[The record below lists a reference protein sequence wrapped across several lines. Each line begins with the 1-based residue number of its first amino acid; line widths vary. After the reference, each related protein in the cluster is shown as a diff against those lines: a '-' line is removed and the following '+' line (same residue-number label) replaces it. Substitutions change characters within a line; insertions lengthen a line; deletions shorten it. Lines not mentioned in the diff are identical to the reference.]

1 MTLVP
6 EWVLFPPELKEPKG
20 KDMKKEMMKQSAVVL
35 ALAATALFTSCAP
48 QSQNADT
55 SYLDSNEVEN
65 SNIVGGQL
73 AESNYQKSHGIVQLR
88 VKKVLK
94 VFGKTI
100 TLGESICTGS
110 LITRDIVL
118 TAAHCVSSKTS
129 SDKVDVLFGLTNVKA
144 TSIAAKDWIINPA
157 YVQNP
162 KADDKSIQNDIAI
175 VKLSA
180 AAPADFKLAVLPTA
194 KTIEQLLVGSKL
206 TFAGFGITNAII
218 RDFKK
223 DQNGKPVL
231 DKNGQP
237 QIVEFPSEGSGT
249 LRRVS
254 DMVVTHITSD
264 QKEISLDQ
272 RNLKGACHGDSGGP
286 ALLQLQDGTDI
297 QVGVT
302 SRGTNELGNCN
313 EGVIYTGVFGQLEFI
328 SKAVAHV
335 NKK

>member
-1 MTLVP
+1 
-6 EWVLFPPELKEPKG
+6 
-20 KDMKKEMMKQSAVVL
+20 MKKEMMKQAAAIL
-35 ALAATALFTSCAP
+35 ALTATALLVASCAP
-48 QSQNADT
+48 ETQNAAT
-55 SYLDSNEVEN
+55 SYLDSNEAEN

-73 AESNYQKSHGIVQLR
+73 ADSNYQKSHGIVQLR

-94 VFGKTI
+94 FLGKTI
-100 TLGESICTGS
+100 TLSESICTGS
-110 LITRDIVL
+110 LIQRDIVL

-129 SDKVDVLFGLTNVKA
+129 SDKVDVQFDLTTVKA
-144 TSIAAKDWIINPA
+144 KTIAAKDWIIHPSYKNVPE
-157 YVQNP
+157 
-162 KADDKSIQNDIAI
+162 DDKAVQHDIAI

-180 AAPADFKLAVLPTA
+180 AAPADFKLAVLPNA

-206 TFAGFGITNAII
+206 TFAGFGITNAIV

-223 DQNGKPVL
+223 DQNGQPVL

-237 QIVEFPSEGSGT
+237 QVVEFASEGSGT
-249 LRRVS
+249 LRKVS

-264 QKEISLDQ
+264 LKEISLDQ

-286 ALLQLQDGTDI
+286 ALLQLQDGTEI

-302 SRGTNELGNCN
+302 SRGTNQLGNCN
-313 EGVIYTGVFGQLEFI
+313 EGVIYTGVAGQLDFI
-328 SKAVAHV
+328 AKAVAHV

>member
-1 MTLVP
+1 
-6 EWVLFPPELKEPKG
+6 
-20 KDMKKEMMKQSAVVL
+20 MKKEMMKQTAAVL
-35 ALAATALFTSCAP
+35 ALTASALFASCAP
-48 QSQNADT
+48 QSQSASQ
-55 SYLDSNEVEN
+55 SYLDAGNEVEN

-73 AESNYQKSHGIVQLR
+73 ADSNYQKSHGIVQLR

-94 VFGKTI
+94 FLGKTI
-100 TLGESICTGS
+100 TLSESICTGS

-129 SDKVDVLFGLTNVKA
+129 ADKVDVLFGLTNVKA

-162 KADDKSIQNDIAI
+162 QVDDDTAIQNDIAI

-206 TFAGFGITNAII
+206 TFAGYGITNAIV

-223 DQNGKPVL
+223 DKNGQPVL

-237 QIVEFPSEGSGT
+237 QVVEFPSQGSGT
-249 LRRVS
+249 LRLVS
-254 DMVVTHITSD
+254 DMVVTHLTSD

-302 SRGTNELGNCN
+302 SRGTNKLGNCN
-313 EGVIYTGVFGQLEFI
+313 EGVIYTGVLGHQDFI
-328 SKAVAHV
+328 NKAVAQV

>member
-1 MTLVP
+1 
-6 EWVLFPPELKEPKG
+6 
-20 KDMKKEMMKQSAVVL
+20 MKKEMMKQAAAAL
-35 ALAATALFTSCAP
+35 ALIASALFASCAP
-48 QSQNADT
+48 QSQSAPS
-55 SYLDSNEVEN
+55 SYLDANEVEN

-73 AESNYQKSHGIVQLR
+73 ADSNYQKSHGIVQLR

-94 VFGKTI
+94 FLGKTI
-100 TLGESICTGS
+100 TLSESVCTGS

-129 SDKVDVLFGLTNVKA
+129 SDKVDVLFGLTDTKA
-144 TSIAAKDWIINPA
+144 TLIAAKDWIINPE
-157 YVQNP
+157 YVQSSQ
-162 KADDKSIQNDIAI
+162 DDDITQVWNDIAI

-180 AAPADFKLAVLPTA
+180 AAPADFKVAILPTA

-206 TFAGFGITNAII
+206 TFAGYGITNAIV
-218 RDFKK
+218 RDYKK

-237 QIVEFPSEGSGT
+237 QVVEFASEGSGT

-286 ALLQLQDGTDI
+286 ALLQLQDGTNI

-302 SRGTNELGNCN
+302 SRGTNKLGNCH
-313 EGVIYTGVFGQLEFI
+313 EGVIYTGVFGQQDFI
-328 SKAVAHV
+328 NKAVAQV

>member
-1 MTLVP
+1 MGFIALS
-6 EWVLFPPELKEPKG
+6 VLLRNWFHKG
-20 KDMKKEMMKQSAVVL
+20 EDMKKEMMKQAAAVL
-35 ALAATALFTSCAP
+35 ALAASALFASCAP
-48 QSQNADT
+48 ESQSASQ
-55 SYLDSNEVEN
+55 SYLDAGNEVEN
-65 SNIVGGQL
+65 SNIVGGQV
-73 AESNYQKSHGIVQLR
+73 ADSNYQKSHGIVQLR

-94 VFGKTI
+94 FLGKTI
-100 TLGESICTGS
+100 TLSESVCTGS

-118 TAAHCVSSKTS
+118 TAAHCVASKTS
-129 SDKVDVLFGLTNVKA
+129 ADKVDVLFGLTNVKA
-144 TSIAAKDWIINPA
+144 TSITAKDWIINPA

-162 KADDKSIQNDIAI
+162 QDDDQAVQHDIAI

-194 KTIEQLLVGSKL
+194 ETIQQLLVGSKL
-206 TFAGFGITNAII
+206 TFAGYGITNAIV

-237 QIVEFPSEGSGT
+237 QVVEFPSEGSGT

-254 DMVVTHITSD
+254 DMLVTHVTSD

-286 ALLQLQDGTDI
+286 ALLTLQNGTDI

-302 SRGTNELGNCN
+302 SRGTNKLGNCT
-313 EGVIYTGVFGQLEFI
+313 EGVIYTGVFGQQDFI
-328 SKAVAHV
+328 NKAVAHV